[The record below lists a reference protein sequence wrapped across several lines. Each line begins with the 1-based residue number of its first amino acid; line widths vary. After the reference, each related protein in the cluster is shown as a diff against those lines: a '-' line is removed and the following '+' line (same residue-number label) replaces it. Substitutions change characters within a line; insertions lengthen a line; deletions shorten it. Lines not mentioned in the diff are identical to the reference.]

1 MGSARSVALV
11 LAVVAVVALALGMGG
26 GVAGVAQDA
35 SPMASPLGSPMASPM
50 ASPAGG
56 AAAGGAAVTIEGVDI
71 AWVYNG
77 VRSAPGQP
85 VRVEVAPGTTIAL
98 PNNGAAPHNF
108 VIEQFGVLVDMPVG
122 ATAQYVVP
130 ADLAPG
136 EYEFICNL
144 PGHAPAGMIGVLVVR

>member
-11 LAVVAVVALALGMGG
+11 LTAVAVVALALGMGG

-35 SPMASPLGSPMASPM
+35 SPMASPVGSPVASPM
-50 ASPAGG
+50 AGG
-56 AAAGGAAVTIEGVDI
+56 AGVTVEGVDI

-108 VIEQFGVLVDMPVG
+108 VIEPLGVLVDMPVG
-122 ATAQYVVP
+122 AAAQYVVP

-144 PGHAPAGMIGVLVVR
+144 PGHAPAGMVGVLVVR

>member
-1 MGSARSVALV
+1 MGSVRSVVLV
-11 LAVVAVVALALGMGG
+11 LAAVAVVALALGMGG

-35 SPMASPLGSPMASPM
+35 SPMASPVGSPAASPVASPM
-50 ASPAGG
+50 AGG
-56 AAAGGAAVTIEGVDI
+56 AGVTVEGVDI

-85 VRVEVAPGTTIAL
+85 VRVEVAPGTQISL

-130 ADLAPG
+130 ADLARG

-144 PGHAPAGMIGVLVVR
+144 PGHAPAGMVGVLVVG